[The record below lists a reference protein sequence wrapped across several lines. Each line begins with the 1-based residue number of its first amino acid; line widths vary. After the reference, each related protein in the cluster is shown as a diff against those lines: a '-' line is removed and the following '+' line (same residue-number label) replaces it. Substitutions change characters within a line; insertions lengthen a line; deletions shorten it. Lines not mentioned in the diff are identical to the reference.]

1 MSLLLTFNLFNNT
14 ELINVVLLFLF
25 WTDIYP
31 VAMTTEYQEEMFLM
45 AKKTS
50 FQYLHLADRAQNF
63 NSWWV
68 NETILP
74 PVHLVPKILIAGER
88 VNETILPPVQQNVIY
103 TTKEFLK
110 KNPLK
115 QTLKD
120 RFW

>member
-1 MSLLLTFNLFNNT
+1 MKSIEVVQVSLLLTLYIFHTFFCFYYIDIILVSLLLTLNIFNNT

-63 NSWWV
+63 NSWRV

-74 PVHLVPKILIAGER
+74 PVHLVAKIWIAGE
-88 VNETILPPVQQNVIY
+88 
-103 TTKEFLK
+103 
-110 KNPLK
+110 
-115 QTLKD
+115 
-120 RFW
+120 